1 MARSRTA
8 AVAVNQIRGGNPR
21 RDTPRKSS
29 SSLNELQERVRHA
42 LKNLGDRTALNRSPL
57 AKLEYVERLAT
68 AQYSGHLLPRG
79 LALHDILIQCVD
91 RVSTELGNEP
101 ALRNACTYLEL
112 LTSGASCREISKQL
126 GLSREH
132 VSRVYRKKA
141 IDLACEEFFSMVH
154 NGR

>member
-1 MARSRTA
+1 MH
-8 AVAVNQIRGGNPR
+8 QIRRGKSYR
-21 RDTPRKSS
+21 RAAGESPSPV
-29 SSLNELQERVRHA
+29 NELQQRVSHA

-57 AKLEYVERLAT
+57 AKLGYVERLAT